1 MDDVSCEV
9 AVDLTA
15 NRFRRWFR
23 RVLVTARDTFGWKIC
38 APNAMMAASAGG
50 D

>member
-1 MDDVSCEV
+1 MDDASCEV

-23 RVLVTARDTFGWKIC
+23 RVTLR
-38 APNAMMAASAGG
+38 AGTE
-50 D
+50 